1 MHFYVSLKLKR
12 AVTTD
17 GCKVDRVIYVRMYVQ
32 MQYYGARGEFPKI
45 FRTQQTTSAAA
56 VDSFEI
62 LLTSEGADIPARVW
76 APPGLLVGLR
86 IQPQKLDACRRK
98 LNPFGLVKAYI
109 YSHDTIY
116 DLLQYNMKRFENPKK
131 IPEIHTSLMKTAS
144 WCTIS
149 VKLIAPAYFT
159 LAAFTVIFSVVIS
172 AFNRRFELPF
182 GFFIPGVDRTTW
194 VGYLLNLAFHTLQ
207 AFEAGAGLLA
217 TDLCFFNLMI
227 NAIGQLDV
235 LIIGLKKLGEA
246 ATSDELAETELL
258 NDIIEKHVEHVKY
271 LSAMESHMKAGY
283 FINNVC
289 LITELVTCLHV
300 VLTNDEIW
308 FTGISLAIC
317 YSFQLVIPCFMGT
330 FLSSKNDE
338 LIREIYNIPW
348 NELPIPAQHSL
359 QLLLHAAQTPVTL
372 SDGFAPIDLDSFLEI
387 YKKIY
392 SYLAMIQNI
401 N

>member
-1 MHFYVSLKLKR
+1 MEPLRRRIRRWRNGLESEFTDPKTFFKKACSSVSKYTAICGWERFEANYTRLNVRFIFLMVDIFFYMVVSIWCFKNFWGQR
-12 AVTTD
+12 MEFIFCFVTF
-17 GCKVDRVIYVRMYVQ
+17 GL
-32 MQYYGARGEFPKI
+32 
-45 FRTQQTTSAAA
+45 
-56 VDSFEI
+56 SF
-62 LLTSEGADIPARVW
+62 
-76 APPGLLVGLR
+76 
-86 IQPQKLDACRRK
+86 Q
-98 LNPFGLVKAYI
+98 GLVKAYI